1 MVQPVCNEE
10 LSFVNNN
17 NLMMMMMLMD
27 EADTLQHRQ
36 NCTEQTGPVKQFK

>member
-17 NLMMMMMLMD
+17 NLMMMMMMLMD

-36 NCTEQTGPVKQFK
+36 KESFQVL